1 MNIAAIAI
9 IAVLITGLLV
19 LFFIRNQKD
28 KKELEEQIKS
38 DYRKTKDEE
47 KDIDAE
53 PKLK

>member
-19 LFFIRNQKD
+19 LIIIRNQKD
-28 KKELEEQIKS
+28 KKELEEQLNN

-47 KDIDAE
+47 NDVDAE